1 MTVVMEHC
9 DDKGH
14 GSLWLQW
21 SWGIVTSG
29 VMEHCEEMDHVA
41 L

>member
-9 DDKGH
+9 DDKCH
-14 GSLWLQW
+14 GAFDDK
-21 SWGIVTSG
+21 G
-29 VMEHCEEMDHVA
+29 VEHCDEKSMDNCDYERHGA